1 MTQSYVSVVFDRKK
15 KANTNKSGKGKIELY
30 IRLNR
35 ECRKYLTIGEC
46 TPKEWKSGLFAS
58 EANEKRSTYELKI
71 VGFVKSGVEQS
82 ADNFTRFLDMCDE
95 SKKKTDVVSVAPKA
109 PAVKRKRGRPK
120 NPLKESFLDFMRD
133 EIIKEHTKDSTKRQ
147 KLVALDALTRYG
159 KIKTFED
166 LTPPKLKAW
175 DEWLREDG
183 TRSDPAVHN
192 YHKRTKPYVRLAYE
206 KGIIEK
212 EPYSMCHFPR
222 GKSKERRPLTETEL
236 KRLREAELPEKEAR
250 VRDLFIF
257 AAYTGLAFCDVMEFN
272 FKTMAEQSGDMFF
285 IDGSR
290 LKTGTNFFTPILPP
304 AMEVLQRYDFK
315 LPKISN
321 QKANDYLHII
331 ESRLGIK
338 KSMTFH
344 VARHS
349 FATLSLSHDV
359 PIEKVARML
368 GHTDIKTTQI
378 YAKILKTTVEK
389 HALALSNAIM

>member
-46 TPKEWKSGLFAS
+46 TPKEWKAGLFAS

-222 GKSKERRPLTETEL
+222 GKSKERRPLTEAEL
-236 KRLREAELPEKEAR
+236 KRLREAELPEKEAK

-272 FKTMAEQSGDMFF
+272 FKTMAEQSGDMYF

-389 HALALSNAIM
+389 HAIALSNAIM

>member
-1 MTQSYVSVVFDRKK
+1 MECLGEDMTLE
-15 KANTNKSGKGKIELY
+15 NLNNHLGIENK
-30 IRLNR
+30 
-35 ECRKYLTIGEC
+35 
-46 TPKEWKSGLFAS
+46 
-58 EANEKRSTYELKI
+58 
-71 VGFVKSGVEQS
+71 
-82 ADNFTRFLDMCDE
+82 
-95 SKKKTDVVSVAPKA
+95 PKA
-109 PAVKRKRGRPK
+109 PKEKKEV
-120 NPLKESFLDFMRD
+120 NYLNESFLDFMRD
-133 EIIKEHTKDSTKRQ
+133 EIAKERTKDSTKRQ
-147 KLVALDALTRYG
+147 KLVALDALTRWG
-159 KIKTFED
+159 KIKTFAD
-166 LTPPKLKAW
+166 LTPAKLKEY
-175 DEWLREDG
+175 DQWLREDG

-222 GKSKERRPLTETEL
+222 GKCKERRPLSEMEL
-236 KRLREAELPEKEAR
+236 KRLREAELPDKEAK
-250 VRDLFIF
+250 VRDLFVF

-272 FKTMAEQSGDMFF
+272 FKTMTEQSGDMYF

-290 LKTGTNFFTPILPP
+290 LKTGTTFFTPILPP
-304 AMEVLQRYDFK
+304 AMEVLERYNYK

-321 QKANDYLHII
+321 QKANDYLHLI
-331 ESRLGIK
+331 ESRLGIN
-338 KSMTFH
+338 KSITFH

-389 HALALSNAIM
+389 HAFALSNAIL

>member
-1 MTQSYVSVVFDRKK
+1 MAENHVTVIFDRKK
-15 KANTNKSGKGKIELY
+15 KASENGIGKIELQ
-30 IRLNR
+30 IRLTR
-35 ECRKYLTIGEC
+35 TCRKYITVDEC
-46 TPKEWKSGLFAS
+46 TIQEWKARKISKNVIA
-58 EANEKRSTYELKI
+58 EQNRIEKI
-71 VGFVKSGVEQS
+71 VS
-82 ADNFTRFLDMCDE
+82 AMECLGEDMTME
-95 SKKKTDVVSVAPKA
+95 NLNKHLGLETIKRAPRPKA
-109 PAVKRKRGRPK
+109 IIKVKQEK

-133 EIIKEHTKDSTKRQ
+133 EIIKERSKESTKRQ
-147 KLVALDALTRYG
+147 KMVALDALERWG

-166 LTPPKLKAW
+166 LTPAKLREW
-175 DEWLREDG
+175 DEWLRADG

-222 GKSKERRPLTETEL
+222 GKSKERRPLTENEL
-236 KRLREAELPEKEAR
+236 KRLREADLPEKEAKA
-250 VRDLFIF
+250 RDLFIF
-257 AAYTGLAFCDVMEFN
+257 AAYTGLAYCDVMDFN
-272 FKTMAEQSGDMFF
+272 FRTMTEQSGDMYF

-304 AMEVLQRYDFK
+304 AMEVLQRYNFQ
-315 LPKISN
+315 LPKLSN
-321 QKANDYLHII
+321 QKANDYLHLI
-331 ESRLGIK
+331 ESRLGIN

-389 HALALSNAIM
+389 HALALSNAII

>member
-1 MTQSYVSVVFDRKK
+1 MAENHVTIVFDRKK
-15 KANTNKSGKGKIELY
+15 KAEETGTGKIELQ
-30 IRLNR
+30 IRLTR
-35 ECRKYLTIGEC
+35 TCRKYITVDEC
-46 TPKEWKSGLFAS
+46 TPKEWRTRKFS
-58 EANEKRSTYELKI
+58 ENVIAEQNRIEKI
-71 VGFVKSGVEQS
+71 VS
-82 ADNFTRFLDMCDE
+82 AMECLGEDMTME
-95 SKKKTDVVSVAPKA
+95 NLNKHLGLETIKRAPRPKA
-109 PAVKRKRGRPK
+109 IIKVKQEK

-133 EIIKEHTKDSTKRQ
+133 EIIKERSKESTKRQ
-147 KLVALDALTRYG
+147 KMVALDALERWG

-166 LTPPKLKAW
+166 LTPAKLREW
-175 DEWLREDG
+175 DEWLRADG

-222 GKSKERRPLTETEL
+222 GKSKERRPLTENEL
-236 KRLREAELPEKEAR
+236 KRLREADLPEKEAKA
-250 VRDLFIF
+250 RDLFIF
-257 AAYTGLAFCDVMEFN
+257 AAYTGLAYCDVMDFN
-272 FKTMAEQSGDMFF
+272 FRTMTEQSGDMYF

-304 AMEVLQRYDFK
+304 AMEVLQRYNFQ
-315 LPKISN
+315 LPKLSN
-321 QKANDYLHII
+321 QKANDYLHLI
-331 ESRLGIK
+331 ESRLGIN

-389 HALALSNAIM
+389 HAFNLSNAIL

>member
-1 MTQSYVSVVFDRKK
+1 MTQNYVSVVFDRKK
-15 KANTNKSGKGKIELY
+15 NAKKSGKGKIELY

-35 ECRKYLTIGEC
+35 NCRKYLTIGNC
-46 TPKEWKSGLFAS
+46 TPKEWKSGKFQS
-58 EANEKRSTYELKI
+58 DVNQTRVDYELKL
-71 VGFVKSGVEQS
+71 VKFVNSGKQMTL
-82 ADNFTRFLDMCDE
+82 DNLNAFLGIEVKPKKETDVISVVPQDMP
-95 SKKKTDVVSVAPKA
+95 KKKP
-109 PAVKRKRGRPK
+109 GRPK

-133 EIIKEHTKDSTKRQ
+133 EIAKERSKDSTKRQ
-147 KLVALDALTRYG
+147 KLVALDALTRWD
-159 KIKTFED
+159 KIKTFAD
-166 LTPPKLKAW
+166 LTPAKLKAW

-222 GKSKERRPLTETEL
+222 GKCKERRPLTEQEL
-236 KRLREAELPEKEAR
+236 KRLREVELPDKEAR

-272 FKTMAEQSGDMFF
+272 FKTMTEQSGDMYF

-290 LKTGTNFFTPILPP
+290 LKTGTTFFTPILPP
-304 AMEVLQRYDFK
+304 AMEVLQRYDYK

-321 QKANDYLHII
+321 QKANDYLHLI
-331 ESRLGIK
+331 ESRLGIN
-338 KSMTFH
+338 KSITFH

-389 HALALSNAIM
+389 HAFALSNAIL

>member
-1 MTQSYVSVVFDRKK
+1 MAENHVTVVFDRKK
-15 KANTNKSGKGKIELY
+15 KSDKNGVGKIELQ
-30 IRLNR
+30 IRLTRN
-35 ECRKYLTIGEC
+35 CRKYITVDEC
-46 TPKEWKSGLFAS
+46 TPLQWRKNKLRKDVIDEQNRL
-58 EANEKRSTYELKI
+58 EKI
-71 VGFVKSGVEQS
+71 VSAMKCLGEDMTMENLNKHLGIETKVRTPKSNSE
-82 ADNFTRFLDMCDE
+82 
-95 SKKKTDVVSVAPKA
+95 KA
-109 PAVKRKRGRPK
+109 EKNAK

-133 EIIKEHTKDSTKRQ
+133 EIIKERSKDSTKRQ
-147 KLVALDALTRYG
+147 KFVALDALERWG
-159 KIKTFED
+159 KIKTFAD
-166 LTPPKLKAW
+166 LTPAKLREW
-175 DEWLREDG
+175 DEWLRADG

-222 GKSKERRPLTETEL
+222 GKSKERRPLSEAEL
-236 KRLREAELPEKEAR
+236 KRLREADLPEKEAKA
-250 VRDLFIF
+250 RDLFIF

-272 FKTMAEQSGDMFF
+272 FKTMAELSGDMYF

-304 AMEVLQRYDFK
+304 AMEVLQRYNYQ

-321 QKANDYLHII
+321 QKANDYLHLI
-331 ESRLGIK
+331 EDRLGIN
-338 KSMTFH
+338 KSITFH

-359 PIEKVARML
+359 PIEKAARML

-389 HALALSNAIM
+389 HAMNLSSAII

>member
-15 KANTNKSGKGKIELY
+15 KANTNKNGKGKIELY

-46 TPKEWKSGLFAS
+46 TPNEWKAGIFST
-58 EANEKRSTYELKI
+58 EAIEKQATYELKI
-71 VGFVKSGVEQS
+71 VEFVKLGVEQTL
-82 ADNFTRFLDMCDE
+82 DNLNRYLSIGQE
-95 SKKKTDVVSVAPKA
+95 SKKNDVVSVQP
-109 PAVKRKRGRPK
+109 KRKRGRPK
-120 NPLKESFLDFMRD
+120 NPLKESFLEFMRD
-133 EIIKEHTKDSTKRQ
+133 EIINEHTKDSTKRQ
-147 KLVALDALTRYG
+147 KLVALDALERYG

-175 DEWLREDG
+175 DEWLRADG

-206 KGIIEK
+206 RGIIEK

-222 GKSKERRPLTETEL
+222 GKCKERRPLSEREL
-236 KRLREAELPEKEAR
+236 KLIREAELPDKEAK

-257 AAYTGLAFCDVMEFN
+257 AAYTGLAFCDVMDFK
-272 FKTMAEQSGDMFF
+272 FKTMTEQSGDMYF

-304 AMEVLQRYDFK
+304 AMEVLQRYNYQ

-321 QKANDYLHII
+321 QKANDYLHLI
-331 ESRLGIK
+331 ETRLGIN
-338 KSMTFH
+338 KSITFH

-389 HALALSNAIM
+389 HALALSNAIL

>member
-1 MTQSYVSVVFDRKK
+1 MAENHVTIVFDRKK
-15 KANTNKSGKGKIELY
+15 KAEETGTGKIELQ
-30 IRLNR
+30 IRLTR
-35 ECRKYLTIGEC
+35 TCRKYITVDEC
-46 TPKEWKSGLFAS
+46 TPKEWRTRKFS
-58 EANEKRSTYELKI
+58 ENVIAEQNRIEKI
-71 VGFVKSGVEQS
+71 VSAMECLGEDMTMENLNKHLGLQTIKREPRKKPIIKVKQE
-82 ADNFTRFLDMCDE
+82 
-95 SKKKTDVVSVAPKA
+95 
-109 PAVKRKRGRPK
+109 K

-133 EIIKEHTKDSTKRQ
+133 EIIKERSKDSTKRQ
-147 KLVALDALTRYG
+147 KMVALDALERWG
-159 KIKTFED
+159 KIKTFGD
-166 LTPPKLKAW
+166 LTPAKLREW
-175 DEWLREDG
+175 DEWLRADG

-222 GKSKERRPLTETEL
+222 GKSKERRPLTENEL
-236 KRLREAELPEKEAR
+236 KRLREADLPEKEAKA
-250 VRDLFIF
+250 RDLFIF
-257 AAYTGLAFCDVMEFN
+257 AAYTGLAYCDVMDFN
-272 FKTMAEQSGDMFF
+272 FRTMTEQSGDMYF

-304 AMEVLQRYDFK
+304 AMEVLQRYNYQ

-321 QKANDYLHII
+321 QKANDYLHLI
-331 ESRLGIK
+331 ESRLGIN

-389 HALALSNAIM
+389 HALALSNAIL

>member
-46 TPKEWKSGLFAS
+46 TPKEWKAGLFAS

-71 VGFVKSGVEQS
+71 VGFVKSGVKQS

-109 PAVKRKRGRPK
+109 PDVKRKRGRPK